1 MIGQI
6 VSLTGN
12 MGCGKTTIAEFLVRE
27 YDFIRLSHAA
37 PLKRI
42 AGELFDLT
50 NDDLYTQEGKKR
62 EHRRDSIL
70 ECIKRYSKDEIS
82 EAAVS
87 RAHHV
92 VSELPETV
100 TSRLLL
106 QLFGTEI
113 IRHVYG
119 DDFWVNKT
127 IDSIYDSGSRDDSVF
142 VLDDYKNFVIDDT
155 RFVNEIG
162 RLREEFGV
170 DEYSPLISIGVLRSQ
185 EFPNPEGLHASEAEM
200 IHNWSKMTDVTIIN
214 DDSLDSLYRKLNLI
228 LS

>member
-1 MIGQI
+1 MNKHL

-27 YDFIRLSHAA
+27 HNFMRLSHAA
-37 PLKRI
+37 SLKRI

-62 EHRRDSIL
+62 EHRRDSVL
-70 ECIKRYSKDEIS
+70 ECIKRYSMGEIS

-87 RAHHV
+87 RAYHV
-92 VSELPETV
+92 VSELPEMI
-100 TSRLLL
+100 TSRSLL

-113 IRHVYG
+113 IRYVYG

-127 IDSIYDSGSRDDSVF
+127 IDRIYEEGSVNKTQR
-142 VLDDYKNFVIDDT
+142 FVIDDT